1 MKKLF
6 KGSMVQKLNRI
17 IFGFLLLTLEILNPL
32 NLEQASGQTPFYQ
45 GRTVR
50 IIVPFAAGGGYDIYS
65 RIIGRHMGKYI
76 PGNPVFVVEN
86 MTGAGGLIG
95 INHVYKVAK
104 PDGLT
109 IGTPIGTMFVDQL
122 IGKPGIEFDGRK
134 FEYIGAPAQDTQLL
148 IVHKRTGLKS
158 AEQWLAHPAA
168 VKFGSTGPGSA
179 NESIPKIAKEA
190 LNLPLQT
197 VSGYKGS
204 AVIRLAFNSGEVD
217 GVANAWESMVA
228 TWPQELQSGDAVI
241 LLQAA
246 GKRHPELPNV
256 PLVMDYAKTELAKK
270 LVQGVINNFGATARP
285 YVVTPGTPKARV
297 AELRKA
303 FMDTMRDAE
312 FGTELKRAKLDLN
325 PLDGATLENNI
336 KDLFALDKAL
346 IPKLTEILK

>member
-1 MKKLF
+1 MKTLLILLGLAITVHSAELSFAQDSVF
-6 KGSMVQKLNRI
+6 KGKTI
-17 IFGFLLLTLEILNPL
+17 
-32 NLEQASGQTPFYQ
+32 
-45 GRTVR
+45 R

-65 RIIGRHMGKYI
+65 RIIGRHLGRYI
-76 PGNPVFVVEN
+76 PGNPVFLVEN

-134 FEYIGAPAQDTQLL
+134 FEYVGAPAQDTQLL
-148 IVHKRTGLKS
+148 IVHKRTGIHS
-158 AEQWLAHPAA
+158 AQQWLSHPTP

-179 NESIPKIAKEA
+179 NESIPKIAKAA
-190 LNLPLQT
+190 LNLPLQV

-228 TWPQELQSGDAVI
+228 TWPQELQSGEALI

-256 PLVMDYAKTELAKK
+256 PLVIDYAVSEMGKK
-270 LVQGVINNFGATARP
+270 LVQSVINNFGATARP
-285 YVVTPGTPKARV
+285 YVLPPGTPKDRV
-297 AELRKA
+297 ELLRKA
-303 FMDTMRDAE
+303 FMDTMRDPE
-312 FGTELKRAKLDLN
+312 FAAELKKAKLDLN
-325 PLDGATLENNI
+325 PLDGAMLERNI
-336 KDLFALDKAL
+336 KDLFSLDQAL
-346 IPKLTEILK
+346 IPKLAEILK